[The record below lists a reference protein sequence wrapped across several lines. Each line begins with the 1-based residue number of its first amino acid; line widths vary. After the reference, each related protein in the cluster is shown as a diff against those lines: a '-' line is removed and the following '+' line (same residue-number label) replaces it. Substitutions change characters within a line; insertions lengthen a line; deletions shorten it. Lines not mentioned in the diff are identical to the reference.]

1 MHKDKIEIDGLV
13 FNKYIKENDIKR
25 KIFSLSGELNK
36 YYLNKNPLIIGILN
50 GCIYFMMDLLK
61 SVDFSYEIDFIKAKS
76 YKGMKS
82 DNLNIDFSI
91 DSIDIKEK
99 YILIVED
106 VIDSG
111 KTITHIYDH
120 IKSLNPKDIKI
131 ISLLTKVDKVDN
143 RLSINWHG
151 FKIGNNYVIGYGLD
165 YNNLFRNLRDI
176 YKVNEK

>member
-1 MHKDKIEIDGLV
+1 M
-13 FNKYIKENDIKR
+13 
-25 KIFSLSGELNK
+25 
-36 YYLNKNPLIIGILN
+36 
-50 GCIYFMMDLLK
+50 
-61 SVDFSYEIDFIKAKS
+61 
-76 YKGMKS
+76 
-82 DNLNIDFSI
+82 
-91 DSIDIKEK
+91 
-99 YILIVED
+99 IVED

-120 IKSLNPKDIKI
+120 IKSMNPKDIKI
-131 ISLLTKVDKVDN
+131 ISLLTKIDKPDN